1 SLSAY
6 RHVRATGINAINIA
20 EGDELIDVQINN
32 GDGGVSL
39 ATRDGMAIRGDESD
53 VGEMGRVATGVRGI
67 TLDEGDHVV
76 GMVVVRRDAAPET
89 TLLVVTEN
97 GRGKRTPVGEY
108 RLQYRGGKGVINFKT
123 NGKSG
128 KVVAIKEVQKG
139 DELML
144 ITRNGVV
151 NRVRCDEIRV
161 IGRATQGV
169 RVMALDEGDVLV
181 DVARLVPEDEENGG
195 AGDAE
200 PAPDNLESDE
210 LAPAGGAPSLE
221 EQIGE

>member
-1 SLSAY
+1 
-6 RHVRATGINAINIA
+6 I
-20 EGDELIDVQINN
+20 
-32 GDGGVSL
+32 
-39 ATRDGMAIRGDESD
+39 
-53 VGEMGRVATGVRGI
+53 
-67 TLDEGDHVV
+67 
-76 GMVVVRRDAAPET
+76 GMVVVRKDTAEET
-89 TLLVVTEN
+89 TLLVVTEY

-161 IGRATQGV
+161 IGRATQGA
-169 RVMALDEGDVLV
+169 RIMALDDGDVLV
-181 DVARLVPEDEENGG
+181 DVARLVPEDEENG
-195 AGDAE
+195 AANAAE
-200 PAPDNLESDE
+200 PATPALEADE
-210 LAPAGGAPSLE
+210 LAPAGGAASLE
-221 EQIGE
+221 EDIGE

>member
-1 SLSAY
+1 
-6 RHVRATGINAINIA
+6 
-20 EGDELIDVQINN
+20 
-32 GDGGVSL
+32 
-39 ATRDGMAIRGDESD
+39 M
-53 VGEMGRVATGVRGI
+53 
-67 TLDEGDHVV
+67 
-76 GMVVVRRDAAPET
+76 
-89 TLLVVTEN
+89 
-97 GRGKRTPVGEY
+97 
-108 RLQYRGGKGVINFKT
+108 INFKT

-181 DVARLVPEDEENGG
+181 DVARLVPEDEENNG
-195 AGDAE
+195 ASAADSAAPEPDA
-200 PAPDNLESDE
+200 DE

-221 EQIGE
+221 EEIGE